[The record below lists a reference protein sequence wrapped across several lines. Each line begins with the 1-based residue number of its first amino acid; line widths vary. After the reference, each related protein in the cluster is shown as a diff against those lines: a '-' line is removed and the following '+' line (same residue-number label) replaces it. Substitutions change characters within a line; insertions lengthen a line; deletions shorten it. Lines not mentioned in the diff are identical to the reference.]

1 MKALFFL
8 FFISIFLWTF
18 SACKSSSVPPSF
30 CDTVCLKDT
39 IKFSDEANPL
49 KPFVYISPKNCA
61 ADTLIWNH
69 LDMGVNRKMGIVDLV
84 GAPVKLNPAAV
95 ACFIKDTSYAWLT
108 FNDCSNGRGYLLK
121 IPFNKRENISRK
133 SSAINN
139 LDPKFS
145 VDPSLVAY
153 SDRGNL
159 FAEDKATGKSAMMTF
174 GERIE
179 IDYDAIHDYIDTVN
193 ITPTRFWAKVKSG
206 GELKEIDKAVEL
218 K

>member
-1 MKALFFL
+1 MKALLVLFL
-8 FFISIFLWTF
+8 SGILIWNFT
-18 SACKSSSVPPSF
+18 ACKSSSAPPSF
-30 CDTVCLKDT
+30 CDTACLKDT

-49 KPFVYISPKNCA
+49 KPSVYISARDCN

-84 GAPVKLNPAAV
+84 GAPVKVNPSAV
-95 ACFIKDTSYAWLT
+95 DCFIKDTSYAWLI
-108 FNDCSNGRGYLLK
+108 FNDCSNGRGYLVK
-121 IPFNKRENISRK
+121 IPFSKNERISPK
-133 SSAINN
+133 SSAVNS
-139 LDPKFS
+139 LDPKYS

-179 IDYDAIHDYIDTVN
+179 IDYNNIHDFIDSVN
-193 ITPTRFWAKVKSG
+193 ITPTRFWARVKIG
-206 GELKEIDKAVEL
+206 DKWEEKEKAIELK
-218 K
+218 

>member
-1 MKALFFL
+1 
-8 FFISIFLWTF
+8 
-18 SACKSSSVPPSF
+18 
-30 CDTVCLKDT
+30 
-39 IKFSDEANPL
+39 
-49 KPFVYISPKNCA
+49 
-61 ADTLIWNH
+61 
-69 LDMGVNRKMGIVDLV
+69 MGVNRKMGIVDLV

-121 IPFNKRENISRK
+121 IPFNKKENISRK
-133 SSAINN
+133 SSAINS
-139 LDPKFS
+139 LDPKYS

-159 FAEDKATGKSAMMTF
+159 FAEDKVTGKSAMMTF

-179 IDYDAIHDYIDTVN
+179 IDYDAIHDYIDSVN
-193 ITPTRFWAKVKSG
+193 ITPTRFWAKVKIG
-206 GELKEIDKAVEL
+206 GEWKEIDKAVEL